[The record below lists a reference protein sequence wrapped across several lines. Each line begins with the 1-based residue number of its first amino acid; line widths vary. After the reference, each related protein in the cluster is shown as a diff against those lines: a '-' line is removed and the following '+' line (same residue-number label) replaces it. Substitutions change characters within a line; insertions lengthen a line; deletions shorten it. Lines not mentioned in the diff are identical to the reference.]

1 MIMTN
6 QMLLAAIQPDEQIY
20 FITSKVDELDGVVVR
35 GNEVV
40 HVPFWSY
47 INNNAGA
54 VTRLKGN
61 DFLNL
66 LWDGGQAIKSD
77 EWNEKFINR
86 TNPFTKDDLKSVVSL
101 LLDVPKE
108 RKPEVQQDLSG
119 FDTKAVINLPSIR
132 PGGRSGATRR
142 LRTGARR
149 GALALEP
156 YDPDARDADGD
167 GIVQE
172 GTAWERPA
180 TARILDAL
188 GREIRRGQQASIR
201 PTGIRV
207 VDRDGNDIDY
217 KPTYEGGRAGTIG
230 GSTIPQVRPSVKP
243 PEALTPEKPA
253 KKAAAKKPAKPKKE
267 TPLADHGAR
276 SLKERGLPSAREQ
289 YRAATTPP
297 EPEAPEVPEAPE
309 PKTPKAKKPKETPV
323 VDDIALSPG
332 VTLASADRPELE
344 KPEKPR
350 SPFKP
355 SPPPLE
361 GRAQE
366 LADQADGDF
375 KKFMELLDKEGYVV
389 FDYETT
395 GLQDG
400 NIPVQ
405 IGAVRIKDGKIVE
418 RFNVFTNPQRPLSD
432 WSKENLKDKDGN
444 PLTDEWL
451 QGQTDLAE
459 AHRQMAEFLGDSI
472 IVAHNLP
479 YDGEIIDRMMKD
491 ADIDY
496 KPSGSIDTLML
507 LRSAVPK
514 GDGESGPERHTLG
527 SLADFFDVDLGDAA
541 HTADAD
547 SEAAA
552 LVLQKA
558 MNWSGDNDS
567 SPDIFDAAKQKE
579 LFDAATKKYN
589 DDRKKYEEALKKY
602 RADLADY
609 ERAVT
614 RADEPE
620 VERPEALKPDA
631 TANTPPPPR
640 FDFGADSDRPPPRF
654 DPDANANQARVD
666 ADEQV
671 PKLEDLNG
679 EDREWVQ
686 QQLEAVYMSGAER
699 ERATSGIV
707 KEESIDDLERR
718 IRFLELEE
726 IPRLRRDA
734 NNKDY
739 SKRDRAFAAE
749 GLAIEEQRLAVYKA
763 GVERK
768 RELVPAKAP
777 QVELTPEEMVKLEKD
792 MAERYGNLRKKRG
805 GIVGRWMVKTYG
817 DGDPPPWET
826 DKNIKIEELREMVTR
841 KSPEDV
847 MRIREW
853 VKQVYAIDE
862 VVGRNGLRFR
872 VQLKD
877 SDIQIKDSQIPF
889 AGKVQAFNVDTNE
902 WEDVGTVARNIDV
915 RGGYVTN
922 VQLMLG
928 KSAGYDNP
936 LGNKAKNEG
945 FTSVFNPHAF
955 TWLKASG
962 FERADVTAASDGK
975 FVWGRAGF
983 RQEQGAVRGED
994 IARRLMEEVKKY
1006 RDGEEGGLIRTDL
1019 DADLIEYLTTVAKQK
1034 DFTIDA
1040 PQHPEYILALA
1051 GDKNLTESEK
1061 KAYDKQLQEWFTN
1074 NAPFGTGKFMFTDE
1088 NVPDDPRKLL

>member
-1 MIMTN
+1 M
-6 QMLLAAIQPDEQIY
+6 EQ
-20 FITSKVDELDGVVVR
+20 
-35 GNEVV
+35 
-40 HVPFWSY
+40 
-47 INNNAGA
+47 
-54 VTRLKGN
+54 VTRPLSQR
-61 DFLNL
+61 L
-66 LWDGGQAIKSD
+66 GQALAKVNADVKLRDQVIAEYRQVASGKITED
-77 EWNEKFINR
+77 EMDPAIR
-86 TNPFTKDDLKSVVSL
+86 SL
-101 LLDVPKE
+101 LSDQSSRESKKKTSPPRNRRGKGSE
-108 RKPEVQQDLSG
+108 SIEISTCSG
-119 FDTKAVINLPSIR
+119 FLERGPNGKFSPVGEPEPEKKLLEIDPLQSKIDLPSIR

-188 GREIRRGQQASIR
+188 GNEIRRGQQASVR

-276 SLKERGLPSAREQ
+276 SLKERGLPSTREQ

-366 LADQADGDF
+366 LADEADGDF

-451 QGQTDLAE
+451 EGQTDLAE
-459 AHRQMAEFLGDSI
+459 AHRQLAEFLGDSI

-514 GDGESGPERHTLG
+514 GDGDSGPERHTLG

-589 DDRKKYEEALKKY
+589 DDRKEYEVALKQY
-602 RADLADY
+602 QADLADY

-614 RADEPE
+614 RADEPV
-620 VERPEALKPDA
+620 VETPSSPA
-631 TANTPPPPR
+631 T
-640 FDFGADSDRPPPRF
+640 
-654 DPDANANQARVD
+654 Q
-666 ADEQV
+666 E
-671 PKLEDLNG
+671 
-679 EDREWVQ
+679 
-686 QQLEAVYMSGAER
+686 
-699 ERATSGIV
+699 
-707 KEESIDDLERR
+707 
-718 IRFLELEE
+718 
-726 IPRLRRDA
+726 
-734 NNKDY
+734 
-739 SKRDRAFAAE
+739 
-749 GLAIEEQRLAVYKA
+749 
-763 GVERK
+763 
-768 RELVPAKAP
+768 
-777 QVELTPEEMVKLEKD
+777 VKLSYVPGDVADVGTIQRQFEAQYSWVEDD
-792 MAERYGNLRKKRG
+792 MEGFVEY
-805 GIVGRWMVKTYG
+805 
-817 DGDPPPWET
+817 
-826 DKNIKIEELREMVTR
+826 EL
-841 KSPEDV
+841 SPEDLKRV
-847 MRIREW
+847 LEELDLPDKEALVKYMTDSAIARIGDYVDDVRQGPLYLSVTPQNLKKILEE
-853 VKQVYAIDE
+853 KRFKSQFETGTSGGFFNPETRRYIEDKYMGIPKDTPDELRPIYGFQLGEGEGDE
-862 VVGRNGLRFR
+862 VTRSGAAKAYGTIV
-872 VQLKD
+872 VKLKD
-877 SDIQIKDSQIPF
+877 
-889 AGKVQAFNVDTNE
+889 
-902 WEDVGTVARNIDV
+902 DV
-915 RGGYVTN
+915 RGRTTMTAGDSLDH
-922 VQLMLG
+922 QLYG
-928 KSAGYDNP
+928 IPVDG
-936 LGNKAKNEG
+936 
-945 FTSVFNPHAF
+945 
-955 TWLKASG
+955 
-962 FERADVTAASDGK
+962 DVTRERHLAAARRDYSQIWDQAK
-975 FVWGRAGF
+975 
-983 RQEQGAVRGED
+983 QGAMAEIVEDVLGGFYDWEEPYED
-994 IARRLMEEVKKY
+994 IITAGASPHYNEIQVHGGLTLDNVEEIIY
-1006 RDGEEGGLIRTDL
+1006 PSDWGDDLRNEIIALLDQANIEHGEE
-1019 DADLIEYLTTVAKQK
+1019 
-1034 DFTIDA
+1034 
-1040 PQHPEYILALA
+1040 
-1051 GDKNLTESEK
+1051 
-1061 KAYDKQLQEWFTN
+1061 W
-1074 NAPFGTGKFMFTDE
+1074 
-1088 NVPDDPRKLL
+1088 

>member
-1 MIMTN
+1 MKKA
-6 QMLLAAIQPDEQIY
+6 L
-20 FITSKVDELDGVVVR
+20 F
-35 GNEVV
+35 
-40 HVPFWSY
+40 
-47 INNNAGA
+47 AG
-54 VTRLKGN
+54 G
-61 DFLNL
+61 
-66 LWDGGQAIKSD
+66 
-77 EWNEKFINR
+77 
-86 TNPFTKDDLKSVVSL
+86 DDLVENRRWDLPFVRTVDDFRIAINYPASTPASPTQVQKWLNDSPLAEVMPEDLRKQVNKWLAFEIDL
-101 LLDVPKE
+101 LQSKID
-108 RKPEVQQDLSG
+108 
-119 FDTKAVINLPSIR
+119 LPSIR

-188 GREIRRGQQASIR
+188 GNEIRRGQQASVR

-230 GSTIPQVRPSVKP
+230 GSTIPEVRPSVKP

-366 LADQADGDF
+366 LADEADGDF

-459 AHRQMAEFLGDSI
+459 AHRQLAEFLGDSI

-589 DDRKKYEEALKKY
+589 DDRKKYEVALKQY
-602 RADLADY
+602 QADLADY

-620 VERPEALKPDA
+620 VPSKPK
-631 TANTPPPPR
+631 T
-640 FDFGADSDRPPPRF
+640 
-654 DPDANANQARVD
+654 QAI
-666 ADEQV
+666 V
-671 PKLEDLNG
+671 PKSENATRLNTYRQQFQDMVFDWINQRDDSWKKVDGLRVRKYG
-679 EDREWVQ
+679 EDEPQRTV
-686 QQLEAVYMSGAER
+686 
-699 ERATSGIV
+699 
-707 KEESIDDLERR
+707 SIDVTRSGSD
-718 IRFLELEE
+718 
-726 IPRLRRDA
+726 
-734 NNKDY
+734 
-739 SKRDRAFAAE
+739 
-749 GLAIEEQRLAVYKA
+749 G
-763 GVERK
+763 
-768 RELVPAKAP
+768 PAKAKMSTAKMIKDGWADRGIDP
-777 QVELTPEEMVKLEKD
+777 SEELKSNYKVIINKDGGEVVLAYVGERKTDVEVLSGWKGKGDWYEIDEKDDRYRDLFNQAVASVLIGHWAGNKTNEVDKGIKKLFGGNYRQGDSFATRGGGAVGDDIAESFVEIMYEDTQKMFASMGIKEVQLHRGMALDYESPHGKAVAAKIREIVEAASEEQIDEWSREGLQFKMEKVRTELRAASSFSSDPFVADAFAEGEDEGPPIGVFSGAVPVERILATPATGIGCLNEDEMVVI
-792 MAERYGNLRKKRG
+792 G
-805 GIVGRWMVKTYG
+805 GE
-817 DGDPPPWET
+817 DT
-826 DKNIKIEELREMVTR
+826 DF
-841 KSPEDV
+841 
-847 MRIREW
+847 
-853 VKQVYAIDE
+853 E
-862 VVGRNGLRFR
+862 V
-872 VQLKD
+872 
-877 SDIQIKDSQIPF
+877 DIQVNDLQRVLRSINRTSS
-889 AGKVQAFNVDTNE
+889 
-902 WEDVGTVARNIDV
+902 RN
-915 RGGYVTN
+915 
-922 VQLMLG
+922 
-928 KSAGYDNP
+928 
-936 LGNKAKNEG
+936 
-945 FTSVFNPHAF
+945 
-955 TWLKASG
+955 
-962 FERADVTAASDGK
+962 
-975 FVWGRAGF
+975 
-983 RQEQGAVRGED
+983 
-994 IARRLMEEVKKY
+994 
-1006 RDGEEGGLIRTDL
+1006 
-1019 DADLIEYLTTVAKQK
+1019 
-1034 DFTIDA
+1034 
-1040 PQHPEYILALA
+1040 
-1051 GDKNLTESEK
+1051 
-1061 KAYDKQLQEWFTN
+1061 
-1074 NAPFGTGKFMFTDE
+1074 
-1088 NVPDDPRKLL
+1088 